1 VRNVDETDPSFR
13 ACLRLA
19 RRVIAGNYQ
28 DPTGG
33 ADHYHRDDVRPSWA
47 GGRRPVRIIGR
58 HWFYKLGK
66 TGLG

>member
-1 VRNVDETDPSFR
+1 MWPVFDWLLGGGPKAVGEGVKAVADG
-13 ACLRLA
+13 A
-19 RRVIAGNYQ
+19 
-28 DPTGG
+28 TGG

-47 GGRRPVRIIGR
+47 RGRRPIRIIGR